1 MPFPAPFAAGT
12 FRSVLRLWALALAVS
27 AGLSAAGERWPRPLP
42 VDPALVT
49 LLLLGLPLLVGLWLL
64 LRWPLPQGPAAGL
77 PAGTPADHGGESGD

>member
-1 MPFPAPFAAGT
+1 MPVPAPVAPGP

-64 LRWPLPQGPAAGL
+64 LRWRL
-77 PAGTPADHGGESGD
+77 PAEPALGTQADHGGESGD